1 MKNSLMLNKFPKP
14 GFLAPARLMI
24 LLYKPSKFLVSLM
37 HKRIALNIRIKF
49 EPLNNNYEKV
59 YFNLV
64 L

>member
-1 MKNSLMLNKFPKP
+1 MKNSLMFSRFPNP
-14 GFLAPARLMI
+14 EFLTPFRLMG
-24 LLYKPSKFLVSLM
+24 LLYNPSKFLVSLM
-37 HKRIALNIRIKF
+37 HKLIALNIRIKF